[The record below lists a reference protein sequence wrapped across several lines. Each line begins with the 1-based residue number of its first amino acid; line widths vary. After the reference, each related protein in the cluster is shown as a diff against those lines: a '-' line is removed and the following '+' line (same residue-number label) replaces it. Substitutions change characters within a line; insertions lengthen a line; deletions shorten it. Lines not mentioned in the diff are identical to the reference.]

1 MAKTKCFFD
10 IDIGST
16 SAGRITME
24 VSGLAEWKSDGN
36 ANDEHHGGRSVGHR
50 DARVIRTYRLM
61 QFMASKDT
69 DEALLFK
76 LHGYYVRCMQINDDD
91 DLIIVINCQS
101 GLSATRLIS

>member
-1 MAKTKCFFD
+1 
-10 IDIGST
+10 
-16 SAGRITME
+16 
-24 VSGLAEWKSDGN
+24 
-36 ANDEHHGGRSVGHR
+36 
-50 DARVIRTYRLM
+50 M